1 MNTERP
7 ENDDTG
13 ASGGRPGNLGAPGA
27 ASASGGRPES
37 SGAPG
42 AGTSPEAEAP
52 NGASAGEEQARGAGA
67 GASDAG
73 GERRAAVPGTDG
85 AAEAEGQGNAAAPG
99 EGRALD
105 AGASEAGRETHAEG
119 QPPAGAPAADGAA
132 EAEGQGDAEAAGEG
146 RALDAGASEARR
158 ETHAEGEPLAGAPAA
173 DGAAEAEVQGDADAA
188 GEGRALDAGAS
199 GARRETHAEGEPPAG
214 APDADGAAEAEGRGD
229 AEAAG
234 EGRASVPA
242 AGGAGQAADAGAGA
256 SEGDRGTDAGDAS
269 VGAGSR
275 GEGPGLGRGGHDGQ
289 GRRRSPA
296 VVASVAAAV
305 LLVGGGGAY
314 LAASASGGSD
324 GSAAAG
330 ASGGSTPPPLRLDG
344 ATEGNASNGI
354 APGEPNPYGVRYR
367 AGGDLPDGPGAA
379 PVYRASGQVGAD
391 DVERLAEALVVDG
404 TPVARGQTWHIGGK
418 DGTGPTLQVD
428 KQAPGAWTFQ
438 RFAAGTD
445 DCRGVAGCTKT
456 PPERAGDPPAEDA
469 AKKAAAPVLKAA
481 GQDEAKLDAGQVM
494 GAQRVVHAEPVVD
507 GLPTYGWTTGVTV
520 NAQGEVVGGSGLLA
534 APVKGDTYPVLSAE
548 KTLGLM
554 NETPGGGDGRGG
566 IGGCADPVPLKER
579 SDAACDPSVT
589 AKQDTVTV
597 EKAVFG
603 LAAHA
608 VDGRQALVPSWLFQ
622 VRAQDT
628 RDRFTVTY
636 PAVDP
641 TFLAPPSEEPTTGPS
656 PRPSG
661 PKDDPSA
668 SPVTRNVTVE
678 GYTAEGRDLTVTF
691 TGGVC
696 ADYDVTAS
704 ESGGTVT
711 VRVTETTRPEKVC
724 ILIAKV
730 FHRTV
735 RLDAPL
741 GDRRVVGTDGQGISL
756 EKPGARLPA
765 TPQTSGAR

>member
-13 ASGGRPGNLGAPGA
+13 ASGGRPENP
-27 ASASGGRPES
+27 
-37 SGAPG
+37 GAPG
-42 AGTSPEAEAP
+42 AGGPAET
-52 NGASAGEEQARGAGA
+52 GAREGAKAGEERAPEDA
-67 GASDAG
+67 DAG
-73 GERRAAVPGTDG
+73 
-85 AAEAEGQGNAAAPG
+85 EAQAP
-99 EGRALD
+99 ED
-105 AGASEAGRETHAEG
+105 ANEA
-119 QPPAGAPAADGAA
+119 QAGAPKDADAGDGGPDTN
-132 EAEGQGDAEAAGEG
+132 AEGAQQAEAAGVG
-146 RALDAGASEARR
+146 
-158 ETHAEGEPLAGAPAA
+158 
-173 DGAAEAEVQGDADAA
+173 GDAVGGDV
-188 GEGRALDAGAS
+188 
-199 GARRETHAEGEPPAG
+199 
-214 APDADGAAEAEGRGD
+214 DG
-229 AEAAG
+229 
-234 EGRASVPA
+234 V
-242 AGGAGQAADAGAGA
+242 
-256 SEGDRGTDAGDAS
+256 T
-269 VGAGSR
+269 VGV
-275 GEGPGLGRGGHDGQ
+275 PGLHG

-296 VVASVAAAV
+296 VIASVAAAV

-314 LAASASGGSD
+314 LAANASGGSD
-324 GSAAAG
+324 GSAATG
-330 ASGGSTPPPLRLDG
+330 APGGSAPPPLRLDG
-344 ATEGNASNGI
+344 AGEGGASNGI

-367 AGGDLPDGPGAA
+367 AGGDLPDGPGSA
-379 PVYRASGQVGAD
+379 PVYRAAGQVGAD
-391 DVERLAEALVVDG
+391 DVERLAEALGVDG
-404 TPVARGQTWHIGGK
+404 TPVSRGQTWHIGAK
-418 DGTGPTLQVD
+418 DGSGPTLRVD
-428 KQAPGAWTFQ
+428 KQAPGSWTFQ

-445 DCRGVAGCTKT
+445 DCRGVAGCAKT
-456 PPERAGDPPAEDA
+456 PPSSEGDPPAEDA
-469 AKKAAAPVLKAA
+469 AEKAAEPVLEAV
-481 GQDEAKLDAGQVM
+481 GQDEAKLDASQVT
-494 GAQRVVHAEPVVD
+494 GSQRVVNAEPVVD

-554 NETPGGGDGRGG
+554 NKAPVGGDGRGG
-566 IGGCADPVPLKER
+566 IGGCADPVPLKEQPEANC
-579 SDAACDPSVT
+579 DVAADPSVKT
-589 AKQDTVTV
+589 KQDTVTV

-622 VRAQDT
+622 VRAQDA
-628 RDRFTVTY
+628 RDGFTVTY

-641 TFLAPPSEEPTTGPS
+641 AYLATPSEEPTTGPS

-678 GYTAEGRDLTVTF
+678 GYTADGRDLTVTF

-696 ADYDVTAS
+696 AHYDVTAS

-735 RLDAPL
+735 QLDAPL
-741 GDRRVVGTDGQGISL
+741 GDRRVVGTDGQGVPL